1 MLSWV
6 ERTIKS
12 RLKVETL
19 PKVSDVIE
27 YKKKRLKDQTKEL
40 LVNVDEL
47 HYIDLAKDLLELSAN
62 PEEVLAAILKEGYG
76 KEFSTTHYSDLKE
89 ESFGGDSREGGRERR
104 GNAGVDGERR
114 LFVARGNLDGM
125 NPGELIRF
133 IEKETNNKM
142 GDVGNIDIMREFSFI
157 NVKDADAD
165 IILRHFKDEN
175 PRKPLIVEAKSKD
188 GGGSR

>member
-1 MLSWV
+1 
-6 ERTIKS
+6 
-12 RLKVETL
+12 
-19 PKVSDVIE
+19 
-27 YKKKRLKDQTKEL
+27 
-40 LVNVDEL
+40 
-47 HYIDLAKDLLELSAN
+47 
-62 PEEVLAAILKEGYG
+62 
-76 KEFSTTHYSDLKE
+76 
-89 ESFGGDSREGGRERR
+89 
-104 GNAGVDGERR
+104 

-133 IEKETNNKM
+133 IEKSTNTKM
-142 GDVGNIDIMREFSFI
+142 GDVGNIDVMREFSFI